1 MGKKCLYCYQEVMG
15 EEDFH
20 PHCSQKFFGTTNPP
34 ILDYTLQEMEMLAKQ
49 VIETSVAV
57 PGVQPKLSLG
67 FIKET
72 LANGTK
78 GRLTVLEALGGQYI
92 LKPQNSTFPEMPE
105 NEHLTMKLAELLGIQ
120 TVVSSLIRLKSG
132 ELSYITKLLVS

>member
-57 PGVQPKLSLG
+57 PGAVSY
-67 FIKET
+67 T
-72 LANGTK
+72 
-78 GRLTVLEALGGQYI
+78 
-92 LKPQNSTFPEMPE
+92 
-105 NEHLTMKLAELLGIQ
+105 HLDVYKRQGNHFYCRFDAFRNL
-120 TVVSSLIRLKSG
+120 
-132 ELSYITKLLVS
+132 

>member
-1 MGKKCLYCYQEVMG
+1 MG

-57 PGVQPKLSLG
+57 PGV
-67 FIKET
+67 
-72 LANGTK
+72 
-78 GRLTVLEALGGQYI
+78 
-92 LKPQNSTFPEMPE
+92 
-105 NEHLTMKLAELLGIQ
+105 
-120 TVVSSLIRLKSG
+120 
-132 ELSYITKLLVS
+132 